1 MGKERPNVM
10 SYADV
15 AAWECSENTYF
26 FCEKIGK
33 IGVFA

>member
-15 AAWECSENTYF
+15 AAWECSENT
-26 FCEKIGK
+26 G
-33 IGVFA
+33 FASWHLLAQS